1 MRQRNIVFK
10 TIFITF
16 GVALILAIAVFGIVS
31 LAAPATMMRFTD
43 SLGLTQVSGD
53 YAFQEY
59 ERSGS
64 MECLTRSFIIS
75 AERKRYS
82 TAEERFQVL
91 YEDEK
96 EAFEAYCAEQDE
108 KLSPEGEEGDLF
120 AAGTYRAYIC
130 GLASRVK
137 YHLAKTEE
145 EKAAVITFALNE
157 TDKKFPAGNPAI
169 ALATEAA
176 KAEDKDFCSAL
187 ISALEGGEFE
197 NTADLTNVIGFLRQC
212 AEA

>member
-1 MRQRNIVFK
+1 MRQRNLIFK

-64 MECLTRSFIIS
+64 MDCLARSFIIS
-75 AERKRYS
+75 AEHKRYS
-82 TAEERFQVL
+82 TAEKRFDALVGEERF
-91 YEDEK
+91 EE
-96 EAFEAYCAEQDE
+96 YCTEQDE
-108 KLSPEGEEGDLF
+108 KLSSAGEEDGVLF
-120 AAGTYRAYIC
+120 EAGTYRSYIF

-145 EKAAVITFALNE
+145 ERAAVITFALNE
-157 TDKKFPAGNPAI
+157 TDKAFPSGNPAI

-176 KAEDKDFCSAL
+176 KEKDKEFCAAL
-187 ISALEGGEFE
+187 ISALKEGGFT
-197 NTADLTNVIGFLRQC
+197 NTADYTAVINFLQENS
-212 AEA
+212 EA